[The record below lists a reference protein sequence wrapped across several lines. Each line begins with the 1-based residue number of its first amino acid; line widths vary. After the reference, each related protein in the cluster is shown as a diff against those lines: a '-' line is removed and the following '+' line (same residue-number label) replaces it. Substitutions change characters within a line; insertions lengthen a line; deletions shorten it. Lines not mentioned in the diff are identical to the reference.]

1 MAVTERKKP
10 LSGRKAGNTTVM
22 RSGGLGGLVTQHQA
36 VAVDS
41 LFRLLSEPLSSLMTW
56 AVIGIA
62 LALPLSLLLL
72 LQNLQGLGTDIEQSR
87 AISVYL
93 DQTLAPAAQQATATA
108 LQERADIT
116 TVTLISAEQSLAEF
130 RAASGLGNVLD
141 GLDENPLPAVIEV
154 IPADG
159 EAQTITSLLEA
170 LSALE
175 GVESVEYD
183 LQWLQRLDAGVTLA
197 TNLVLLLAGML
208 GLGVLLVIGN
218 TIRLAIENRRA
229 EIVVVKLVGGTDAY
243 VARPF
248 LYTGLWYGAGGGM
261 IGLLL
266 VFAAIAM
273 LKGPYENLLG
283 AYAADTVLQTLS
295 ISGAF
300 AVLAGAAL
308 LGWLGAQVSVYR
320 HLRAIEP
327 D

>member
-1 MAVTERKKP
+1 MAVSERKKQTAA
-10 LSGRKAGNTTVM
+10 RKSANTTAM
-22 RSGGLGGLVTQHQA
+22 RRGGLGALVTQHQA

-41 LFRLLSEPLSSLMTW
+41 LFRLLGEPLSSLMTW

-72 LQNLQGLGTDIEQSR
+72 LQNLQGLGADLEQSR

-93 DQTLAPAAQQATATA
+93 EKSLEQEQQQNLADTLAGRAGITA
-108 LQERADIT
+108 
-116 TVTLISAEQSLAEF
+116 VTLVSADESLAEF

-141 GLDENPLPAVIEV
+141 GLEENPLPAVIEV
-154 IPADG
+154 IPAD
-159 EAQTITSLLEA
+159 
-170 LSALE
+170 SAADSIAGMIE
-175 GVESVEYD
+175 SISAMDGVEAVEYD
-183 LQWLQRLDAGVTLA
+183 LQWLQRLDSLVALA
-197 TNLVLLLAGML
+197 TSLALMLAGML

-218 TIRLAIENRRA
+218 TVRLAIENRRA

-248 LYTGLWYGAGGGM
+248 LYTGLWYGAGGG
-261 IGLLL
+261 ILALLV
-266 VFAAIAM
+266 VFAAIAV

-283 AYAADTVLQTLS
+283 TWANGAELQTLS
-295 ISGAF
+295 LSGAF

-308 LGWLGAQVSVYR
+308 LGWLGAQISVYR